1 MKNMKKIISTALIT
15 TSLLA
20 FVGCESTTTKV
31 ESNEDFYIAQ
41 QTTMVVIRTGGVM
54 DSPGIYHLVDKSTGV
69 MYLYTTD
76 SGRGGLTVM
85 LDADGKPLNYRVWCE
100 ANGINP
106 DEVIKNED

>member
-1 MKNMKKIISTALIT
+1 MKKIISIAVLTAA
-15 TSLLA
+15 LLT
-20 FVGCESTTTKV
+20 FVGCESTTTKA

-106 DEVIKNED
+106 DEVMKNED